1 MHTKSKN
8 IIPRRIGFLCSG
20 NGGLFRKTCEAC
32 RQGWLKSDIAA
43 CIADRVC
50 GSQDV
55 AKEFQIP
62 EVMVERKAYETRE
75 AFSDAV
81 LEALRSHDIDLVV
94 LTFDSLLTG
103 AVLRQYENRMINV
116 HLSLLPAFPGFG
128 GLKKAVQRGVR
139 FGGVTLHWVDETTD
153 EGPILSQSVVPIAP
167 QDDAATYGRRLFE
180 AGWPQ
185 LVQMIRWYE
194 EGRVTVDEKNHPFI
208 QNADYHGRTTC
219 PALELADVMGDEMS

>member
-1 MHTKSKN
+1 MFTKSKN
-8 IIPRRIGFLCSG
+8 SVPRRIGFLCSG

-32 RQGWLKSDIAA
+32 RQGWLISDIVV

-50 GSQDV
+50 GSQEV

-62 EVMVERKAYETRE
+62 RVMVERKAYETRE

-81 LEALRSHDIDLVV
+81 LEVLRSHDVDLVV

-103 AVLRQYENRMINV
+103 SILRQYENRMINV

-128 GLKKAVQRGVR
+128 G
-139 FGGVTLHWVDETTD
+139 VTLHWVDESTD
-153 EGPILSQSVVPIAP
+153 GGPILSQSVVPIAP
-167 QDDAATYGRRLFE
+167 RDDTAAYGRRLFE
-180 AGWPQ
+180 SGWPQ

-194 EGRVTVDEKNHPFI
+194 EGRVTVDEKRHPFVKE
-208 QNADYHGRTTC
+208 ADYRGMTTC
-219 PALELADVMGDEMS
+219 PALELTDVMGDEMP